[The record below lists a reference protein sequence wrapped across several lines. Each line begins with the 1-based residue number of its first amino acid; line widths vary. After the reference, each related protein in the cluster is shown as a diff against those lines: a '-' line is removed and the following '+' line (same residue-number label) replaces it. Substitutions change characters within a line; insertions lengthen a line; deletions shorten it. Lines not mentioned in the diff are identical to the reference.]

1 MTALH
6 NNLRSRMDA
15 MMKKH
20 SMNNS
25 DQGEQVKTTNT
36 VTAPVVEQVE
46 VSTLPAANGAVM
58 NSLDLLDHI
67 NTFRIEEG
75 KTKQTHSNFM
85 KKIRDELDEA
95 VVDFEGSY
103 KGKDNA
109 KTNCYFLPKDE
120 CMRMAL
126 RESKHVRKNMV
137 KKLNDLLVD
146 HNNQQQGQ
154 VAPVQA
160 LPNFSNPIEAARAWA
175 DELEQKQLAHVQ
187 LQEQAPKVE
196 YCDKVLTSEGGL
208 RTTEIATEFGLSAI
222 ALNAILKNQRV
233 QRKVGGRW
241 VLTVA
246 FSGQGYSE
254 ESTFIDIKG
263 RSHHSLLWTEKGRS
277 LIHELINA

>member
-1 MTALH
+1 
-6 NNLRSRMDA
+6 
-15 MMKKH
+15 
-20 SMNNS
+20 
-25 DQGEQVKTTNT
+25 
-36 VTAPVVEQVE
+36 
-46 VSTLPAANGAVM
+46 M

-154 VAPVQA
+154 VA
-160 LPNFSNPIEAARAWA
+160 
-175 DELEQKQLAHVQ
+175 
-187 LQEQAPKVE
+187 
-196 YCDKVLTSEGGL
+196 
-208 RTTEIATEFGLSAI
+208 
-222 ALNAILKNQRV
+222 
-233 QRKVGGRW
+233 
-241 VLTVA
+241 
-246 FSGQGYSE
+246 
-254 ESTFIDIKG
+254 
-263 RSHHSLLWTEKGRS
+263 
-277 LIHELINA
+277 

>member
-1 MTALH
+1 MRSLN
-6 NNLRSRMDA
+6 NNLRNRLNT
-15 MMKKH
+15 MMQKH
-20 SMNNS
+20 SIDNHN
-25 DQGEQVKTTNT
+25 QGAQVEVTNT
-36 VTAPVVEQVE
+36 AAAPVAEQVE

-95 VVDFEGSY
+95 VIDFEGSY
-103 KGKDNA
+103 TGKDNA

-120 CMRMAL
+120 CLLMAM
-126 RESKHVRKNMV
+126 RESKGVRKNMI
-137 KKLNDLLVD
+137 KKLNALLVD
-146 HNNQQQGQ
+146 HSNQQQEQ
-154 VAPVQA
+154 AAPVPV

-196 YCDKVLTSEGGL
+196 YCDKVLTSQGGL

-254 ESTFIDIKG
+254 ESTFIDAKG